1 METDGG
7 WISISE
13 ASRLYG
19 KDRKWVSNQINA
31 YNLETRKRG
40 NQKQLR
46 LTDLIAHRGEPDGN
60 GTSPN
65 GSPTKKSET
74 VPDAVS
80 PKNTEL
86 ETEIRYLKDRVAF
99 LEADIAERKE
109 REAWLRGQVALPAPE
124 RRRWLARLLGEGR
137 ILKQVGGVEVDGGD
151 L

>member
-46 LTDLIAHRGEPDGN
+46 LTDLIQHRGEPLGN

-65 GSPTKKSET
+65 GNPTQKSET
-74 VPDAVS
+74 VSDEVS
-80 PKNTEL
+80 PKSAEL
-86 ETEIRYLKDRVAF
+86 ETEIRYLKERVVF

-124 RRRWLARLLGEGR
+124 NGTAGRLG
-137 ILKQVGGVEVDGGD
+137 
-151 L
+151 

>member
-7 WISISE
+7 WISISQ

-31 YNLETRKRG
+31 YNLEIRKRG

-46 LTDLIAHRGEPDGN
+46 LTDLIQHRGEPPGN

-65 GSPTKKSET
+65 GNFTQKSET
-74 VPDAVS
+74 VPDAFS
-80 PKNTEL
+80 HEIPQL
-86 ETEIRYLKDRVAF
+86 ETEMRYLRERITF

-124 RRRWLARLLGEGR
+124 RRGWSAWLRGWW
-137 ILKQVGGVEVDGGD
+137 QGVP
-151 L
+151 

>member
-13 ASRLYG
+13 ASRLYQ

-31 YNLETRKRG
+31 YDLETRKVG

-46 LTDLIAHRGEPDGN
+46 LTDLIQHRGEPDDN

-74 VPDAVS
+74 VPAAVS
-80 PKNTEL
+80 PKPTEL
-86 ETEIRYLKDRVAF
+86 EIEIRYLKERVVF
-99 LEADIAERKE
+99 LESDIAERKE
-109 REAWLRGQVALPAPE
+109 REVWLRGQVALPAPE
-124 RRRWLARLLGEGR
+124 RNGWSARLR
-137 ILKQVGGVEVDGGD
+137 DWWRNT
-151 L
+151 

>member
-1 METDGG
+1 MKTDGG
-7 WISISE
+7 WVSISE
-13 ASRLYG
+13 AARLYQ

-46 LTDLIAHRGEPDGN
+46 LTDLISHRGEPDGN

-74 VPDAVS
+74 VPDEVS
-80 PKNTEL
+80 HEIPQF
-86 ETEIRYLKDRVAF
+86 ETEIRYLKERVAF

-124 RRRWLARLLGEGR
+124 QNCWTARLR
-137 ILKQVGGVEVDGGD
+137 DWWRNT
-151 L
+151 

>member
-1 METDGG
+1 MKTDGG
-7 WISISE
+7 WVSISE
-13 ASRLYG
+13 AARLYQ

-46 LTDLIAHRGEPDGN
+46 LTDLISHRGEPDGN

-74 VPDAVS
+74 VPDEVS
-80 PKNTEL
+80 HEIPQF
-86 ETEIRYLKDRVAF
+86 ETEIRYLKERVAF

-124 RRRWLARLLGEGR
+124 QNGWTARLR
-137 ILKQVGGVEVDGGD
+137 DWWRNT
-151 L
+151 

>member
-1 METDGG
+1 MKTDGG

-13 ASRLYG
+13 ASRLYQ

-46 LTDLIAHRGEPDGN
+46 LTDLISHRGEPDGN
-60 GTSPN
+60 GTSP
-65 GSPTKKSET
+65 TQKSET

-80 PKNTEL
+80 PKNAEI
-86 ETEIRYLKDRVAF
+86 ETEIRYLKERVAF
-99 LEADIAERKE
+99 LESDVAERKE

-124 RRRWLARLLGEGR
+124 RRDWAARLR
-137 ILKQVGGVEVDGGD
+137 DWWRN
-151 L
+151 

>member
-13 ASRLYG
+13 ASRLYQ

-31 YNLETRKRG
+31 YDLETRKVG

-46 LTDLIAHRGEPDGN
+46 LTDLIQHRGEPDGN

-65 GSPTKKSET
+65 GNPTQKSET
-74 VPDAVS
+74 VPAAVS
-80 PKNTEL
+80 HEIPQF
-86 ETEIRYLKDRVAF
+86 ETEIRYLKERVAF
-99 LEADIAERKE
+99 LESDIAERKE

-124 RRRWLARLLGEGR
+124 RNGWTARLR
-137 ILKQVGGVEVDGGD
+137 DWWRNT
-151 L
+151 

>member
-46 LTDLIAHRGEPDGN
+46 LTDLIQHRGEPPGN

-65 GSPTKKSET
+65 GNPTQKSET
-74 VPDAVS
+74 VSDEVS
-80 PKNTEL
+80 PKSAEL
-86 ETEIRYLKDRVAF
+86 ETEIRYLKERVVF

-124 RRRWLARLLGEGR
+124 RRGWVVRLVDWARN
-137 ILKQVGGVEVDGGD
+137 
-151 L
+151 

>member
-7 WISISE
+7 WISISQ

-60 GTSPN
+60 GTAPN
-65 GSPTKKSET
+65 ESSAQKSET

-80 PKNTEL
+80 HEIPQF

-99 LEADIAERKE
+99 LESDIAERKE

-124 RRRWLARLLGEGR
+124 RRGWLARLLGR
-137 ILKQVGGVEVDGGD
+137 NQDT
-151 L
+151 

>member
-13 ASRLYG
+13 ASRLYQ

-46 LTDLIAHRGEPDGN
+46 LTDLISHRGEPDGN
-60 GTSPN
+60 GTSP
-65 GSPTKKSET
+65 TQKSET
-74 VPDAVS
+74 VPDEVS
-80 PKNTEL
+80 HEIPQF
-86 ETEIRYLKDRVAF
+86 ETEIRYLKERVVF
-99 LEADIAERKE
+99 LESDIAERKE

-124 RRRWLARLLGEGR
+124 RNGWAARLR
-137 ILKQVGGVEVDGGD
+137 DWWRNT
-151 L
+151 

>member
-1 METDGG
+1 MKTDGG

-31 YNLETRKRG
+31 YDLETRKRG

-46 LTDLIAHRGEPDGN
+46 LTDLISAPLGEPQGN

-65 GSPTKKSET
+65 GNPTQKSET
-74 VPDAVS
+74 VPAAVS
-80 PKNTEL
+80 HEIPQF
-86 ETEIRYLKDRVAF
+86 ETEIRYLKERVAF
-99 LEADIAERKE
+99 LESDIAERKE

-124 RRRWLARLLGEGR
+124 RRGWVARL
-137 ILKQVGGVEVDGGD
+137 VGWARF

>member
-13 ASRLYG
+13 ASRLYQ

-46 LTDLIAHRGEPDGN
+46 LTDLIQHRGEPPGN

-65 GSPTKKSET
+65 GNPTQKSET
-74 VPDAVS
+74 VSDEVS
-80 PKNTEL
+80 PKSAEL
-86 ETEIRYLKDRVAF
+86 ETEIRYLKERVVF

-124 RRRWLARLLGEGR
+124 RRGWVVRLVDWARN
-137 ILKQVGGVEVDGGD
+137 
-151 L
+151 

>member
-13 ASRLYG
+13 ASRLYQ
-19 KDRKWVSNQINA
+19 KDRKWVSNQISA
-31 YNLETRKRG
+31 YDLETRKRG

-46 LTDLIAHRGEPDGN
+46 LTDLISHRGEPDGN
-60 GTSPN
+60 GTSHN
-65 GSPTKKSET
+65 GSPAQKSET

-80 PKNTEL
+80 HEIPRF
-86 ETEIRYLKDRVAF
+86 ETEIRYLKERVAF

-124 RRRWLARLLGEGR
+124 RNGWTARLR
-137 ILKQVGGVEVDGGD
+137 DWWRNA
-151 L
+151 

>member
-13 ASRLYG
+13 ASRLYQ

-40 NQKQLR
+40 IQKQLR
-46 LTDLIAHRGEPDGN
+46 LTDLISHRGEPDGN
-60 GTSPN
+60 GTAPN
-65 GSPTKKSET
+65 ESHAQKSET

-80 PKNTEL
+80 HEIPQF
-86 ETEIRYLKDRVAF
+86 ETEIRYLKERVAF

-109 REAWLRGQVALPAPE
+109 REAWLRGQVALPSPE
-124 RRRWLARLLGEGR
+124 RRGLATRLADWITAR
-137 ILKQVGGVEVDGGD
+137 
-151 L
+151 